1 MATRDD
7 LSTTA
12 PVDRL
17 TRRDAVKA
25 LSFVGALAASPF
37 AADGGVD
44 AQALA
49 DPFPSGWSGRRVQ
62 IGDIGMF
69 VRHAGSGPPLVLLHG
84 WPQHSL
90 MWHTIG
96 PALAKRFT
104 VIAPDQRGVGMS
116 TIATGGYDKTTMAR
130 DLAGLLDALGVDAC
144 YLAGYDLGAGTA
156 AAFARDYPARVKR
169 VAFLEFGLAGFG
181 YERFMT
187 PSPDWT
193 LNSNWHLALFTVPDA
208 AVWLLTGRERELLS
222 WFFYHFAYS
231 GNAAVA
237 PAHFDAYAREI
248 SKPGA
253 LRAGVSYYAAVWQD
267 AKDNESLKRTPLAM
281 PALAVG
287 GESSAGA
294 FGEMLWKPV
303 APNLT
308 VKSIPRAGHWLG
320 DENPEATAAALLDFF
335 GGDDRPLAPV
345 TFK

>member
-1 MATRDD
+1 VQVGD
-7 LSTTA
+7 
-12 PVDRL
+12 V
-17 TRRDAVKA
+17 A
-25 LSFVGALAASPF
+25 L
-37 AADGGVD
+37 
-44 AQALA
+44 
-49 DPFPSGWSGRRVQ
+49 
-62 IGDIGMF
+62 F

-96 PALAKRFT
+96 PILAKRFT

-116 TIATGGYDKTTMAR
+116 SITPAGYDKTTMAR
-130 DLAGLLDALGVDAC
+130 DLAGLLDALGIREC

-156 AAFARDYPARVKR
+156 AAFARDYGPRVRR

-181 YERFMT
+181 YEQFMT

-193 LNSNWHLALFTVPDA
+193 LNSNWHLALFSVPDA
-208 AVWLLTGRERELLS
+208 AVWLVTGRERELMT

-231 GNAAVA
+231 GNASVA
-237 PAHFDAYAREI
+237 PAHFEAYVREI

-253 LRAGVSYYAAVWQD
+253 LRAGINYYSAVWQD
-267 AKDNESLKRTPLAM
+267 AKDNQTLKTKPLPM

-294 FGEMLWKPV
+294 FGEALWKAV

-308 VKSIPRAGHWLG
+308 ARSIPRAGHWLG
-320 DENPEATAAALLDFF
+320 DENPEATAAALLEFF
-335 GGDDRPLAPV
+335 AADDRPLSAV
-345 TFK
+345 SLK